1 MHILIS
7 EFMDAP
13 AVDALRQRFDVRYA
27 PDLVEQRDALLAAA
41 GEADGLIVR
50 NRSRVDAALLQAAPR
65 LRAVGRLG
73 VGLDNID
80 LDACAARGIA
90 VIPATGANARAVAE
104 YVVGTVLMLLRGAYG
119 SSAEVAAGAWP
130 RTALSQGLEA
140 QGRTLGIVGFGGIGR
155 LTARLAQGLDM
166 RVAGCDAALPP
177 DHPAWR
183 ECGVAAMSLDDLLT
197 HSDAVTLHLPLTPG
211 TRRLL
216 DANRIARM
224 RPGAVLINTSRGG
237 IVDEAA
243 LANALRTGHFRGAA
257 LDVFDQEPLP
267 AGTPLAGAPNLI
279 LTPHIAG
286 LTQEANTRVSDMV
299 AAGVTMALTGGDAV
313 CAARAS

>member
-7 EFMDAP
+7 EFMDEP
-13 AVDALRQRFDVRYA
+13 AVDALRQRFNVRYA
-27 PDLVEQRDALLAAA
+27 PELVERREALLAAA
-41 GEADGLIVR
+41 GEADALIVR
-50 NRSRVDAALLQAAPR
+50 NRSQVDAALLQAAPR

-80 LDACAARGIA
+80 LDGCAARGIA

-104 YVVGTVLMLLRGAYG
+104 YVIGTALMLLRGAYA

-140 QGRTLGIVGFGGIGR
+140 QNRMLGIVGFGGIGR

-183 ECGVAAMSLDDLLT
+183 ETGVAA
-197 HSDAVTLHLPLTPG
+197 LPLDE
-211 TRRLL
+211 LL
-216 DANRIARM
+216 A
-224 RPGAVLINTSRGG
+224 
-237 IVDEAA
+237 
-243 LANALRTGHFRGAA
+243 
-257 LDVFDQEPLP
+257 
-267 AGTPLAGAPNLI
+267 
-279 LTPHIAG
+279 
-286 LTQEANTRVSDMV
+286 
-299 AAGVTMALTGGDAV
+299 
-313 CAARAS
+313 

>member
-13 AVDALRQRFDVRYA
+13 AVDALRQRFKVRYE
-27 PDLVEQRDALLAAA
+27 PELVEQRDAFLAAA
-41 GEADGLIVR
+41 ADADALIVR
-50 NRSRVDAALLQAAPR
+50 NRSKVDAALLQAAPR

-80 LDACAARGIA
+80 LDGCAARNIA

-104 YVVGTVLMLLRGAYG
+104 YVVGAMLMLLRGAYG
-119 SSAEVAAGAWP
+119 STAEVAAGAWP
-130 RTALSQGLEA
+130 RNALSQGLEA
-140 QGRTLGIVGFGGIGR
+140 HNRMLGIVGFGGIGR
-155 LTARLAQGLDM
+155 LTASLAQGLGM

-183 ECGVAAMSLDDLLT
+183 ETGVTALPLDELLAQA
-197 HSDAVTLHLPLTPG
+197 DAITLHLPLTPG
-211 TRRLL
+211 TRRLM
-216 DANRIARM
+216 DAGRIARM

-243 LANALRTGHFRGAA
+243 LADALRTGHLRGAA
-257 LDVFDQEPLP
+257 LDVFEQEPLP
-267 AGTPLAGAPNLI
+267 AGSPLAGAPNLV

-299 AAGVTMALTGGDAV
+299 AAGGTMALTGGD
-313 CAARAS
+313 R

>member
-1 MHILIS
+1 MHVLIS

-27 PDLVEQRDALLAAA
+27 PDLVDARDALLDAARQ
-41 GEADGLIVR
+41 ADGLIVR
-50 NRSRVDAALLQAAPR
+50 NRSQVDAALLAAAPR

-80 LDACAARGIA
+80 LPGCAARGIQ
-90 VIPATGANARAVAE
+90 VVPATGANARAVAE
-104 YVVGTVLMLLRGAYG
+104 YVIGTVLALLRGVYA
-119 SSAEVAAGAWP
+119 SSADVAAGRWP

-140 QGRTLGIVGFGGIGR
+140 HGRTLGVVGFGGIGQ
-155 LTARLAQGLDM
+155 LTARLAAGLGM
-166 RVAGCDAALPP
+166 RIVACDAALPAT
-177 DHPAWR
+177 HPVWA
-183 ECGVAAMSLDDLLT
+183 ESGATPLPLDALLAQA
-197 HSDAVTLHLPLTPG
+197 DAVSLHVPLNAD
-211 TRRLL
+211 TRHLL
-216 DANRIARM
+216 NADRIRGM
-224 RPGAVLINTSRGG
+224 RPGAILVNTSRGG

-243 LANALRTGHFRGAA
+243 LAAALRMGHLRGAA

-267 AGTPLAGAPNLI
+267 GGGPLADAPNLI

-299 AAGVTMALTGGDAV
+299 AAGVTIALTGG
-313 CAARAS
+313 AR

>member
-1 MHILIS
+1 MHVLIS

-27 PDLVEQRDALLAAA
+27 PDLVDARDALLDAARQ
-41 GEADGLIVR
+41 ADGLIVR
-50 NRSRVDAALLQAAPR
+50 NRSQVDAALLAAAPR

-80 LDACAARGIA
+80 LPGCAARGIQ
-90 VIPATGANARAVAE
+90 VVPATGANARAVAE
-104 YVVGTVLMLLRGAYG
+104 YVIGTVLALLRGAYA
-119 SSAEVAAGAWP
+119 SSADVAAGRWP

-140 QGRTLGIVGFGGIGR
+140 HGRTLGVVGFGGIGQ
-155 LTARLAQGLDM
+155 LTARLAAGLGM
-166 RVAGCDAALPP
+166 RIVACDAALPAT
-177 DHPAWR
+177 HPVWA
-183 ECGVAAMSLDDLLT
+183 ESGATPLPLEALLAQA
-197 HSDAVTLHLPLTPG
+197 DAVSLHVPLNAD
-211 TRRLL
+211 TRHLL
-216 DANRIARM
+216 NADRIRGM
-224 RPGAVLINTSRGG
+224 RPGAILVNTSRGG

-243 LANALRTGHFRGAA
+243 LAAALRMGHLRGAA

-267 AGTPLAGAPNLI
+267 AGGPLADAPNLI

-299 AAGVTMALTGGDAV
+299 AAGVTIALTGG
-313 CAARAS
+313 AR

>member
-1 MHILIS
+1 MHVLIS

-27 PDLVEQRDALLAAA
+27 PDLVDARDALLDAARQ
-41 GEADGLIVR
+41 ADGLIVR
-50 NRSRVDAALLQAAPR
+50 NRSQVDAALLAAAPR

-80 LDACAARGIA
+80 LPGCAARGIQ
-90 VIPATGANARAVAE
+90 VVPATGANARAVAE
-104 YVVGTVLMLLRGAYG
+104 YVIGTVLALLRGAYA
-119 SSAEVAAGAWP
+119 SSADVAAGRWP

-140 QGRTLGIVGFGGIGR
+140 HGRTLGVVGFGGIGQ
-155 LTARLAQGLDM
+155 LTARLAAGLGM
-166 RVAGCDAALPP
+166 RVVACDAALPAT
-177 DHPAWR
+177 HPVWA
-183 ECGVAAMSLDDLLT
+183 ESGATPLPLEALLAQA
-197 HSDAVTLHLPLTPG
+197 DAVSLHVPLNAD
-211 TRRLL
+211 TRHLL
-216 DANRIARM
+216 NADRIRGM
-224 RPGAVLINTSRGG
+224 RPGAILVNTSRGG

-243 LANALRTGHFRGAA
+243 LAAALRMGHLRGAA

-267 AGTPLAGAPNLI
+267 GGGSLADAPNLI

-299 AAGVTMALTGGDAV
+299 AAGVTIALTGG
-313 CAARAS
+313 AR

>member
-7 EFMDAP
+7 EFMDEP
-13 AVDALRQRFDVRYA
+13 AVDALRQRFNVRYA
-27 PDLVEQRDALLAAA
+27 PELVERREALLAAA
-41 GEADGLIVR
+41 GEADALIVR
-50 NRSRVDAALLQAAPR
+50 NRSQVDAALLQAAPR

-80 LDACAARGIA
+80 LDGCAARGIA

-104 YVVGTVLMLLRGAYG
+104 YVIGTALMLLRCAYA

-140 QGRTLGIVGFGGIGR
+140 QDRMLGIVGFGGIGR

-183 ECGVAAMSLDDLLT
+183 ETGVVALPLDELLAQA
-197 HSDAVTLHLPLTPG
+197 DVVTLHLPLTPG
-211 TRRLL
+211 TRQLL
-216 DANRIARM
+216 DAGRIARM

-237 IVDEAA
+237 IVDESA
-243 LANALRTGHFRGAA
+243 LAQALRAGHLRGAA
-257 LDVFDQEPLP
+257 LDVFNQEPLP
-267 AGTPLAGAPNLI
+267 AGGPLAGAPNLI

-299 AAGVTMALTGGDAV
+299 AAGVTMALTGG
-313 CAARAS
+313 AAASATRAS